1 MTSRDNQL
9 TEDQVQLAA
18 GRDLA
23 NWATAVRTLHVSEV
37 PDGVDNIN
45 VDGRRVVGVIQG
57 FGQLWRKTY
66 RIRLDGAAVTPAEVI
81 AVWKQRFASFW
92 PADSRFHSPQ
102 GGLAPGV
109 VVLLD
114 QLLPGHLRL
123 SSGVMILYAD
133 EVSFTVMTAEGHPL
147 AGWNTFSAFE
157 EDGVTVAEVQVL
169 MRADDP
175 LFELGM
181 VLFAHRMED
190 RLWQQTLHNLAA
202 DFGVQAPVKYQR
214 VRLDRR
220 RSGPRPGMSGTTP
233 RSARRSTPWPPSFG
247 PGGPRAPP
255 SDTAKAQPV
264 PSPIGSG
271 LVGCG
276 VGAHLGVWTA
286 GHQRSTTDCCELM
299 EFQVDLA
306 SSQGSALLN
315 NLLLISHGRDHE
327 LIRSGSRARRIRGRW
342 SKPQRDLGATSASA
356 TASTSR

>member
-1 MTSRDNQL
+1 MEGSVSAMTSPHNQL
-9 TEDQVQLAA
+9 AEDQIQLAA

-23 NWATAVRTLHVSEV
+23 NWATAVRRLQVSEV

-45 VDGRRVVGVIQG
+45 VDGRRVVGVLQG

-66 RIRLDGAAVTPAEVI
+66 RIRLEGAAVTPAEVI
-81 AVWKQRFASFW
+81 AVWKERFASFW

-133 EVSFTVMTAEGHPL
+133 EVSFTVMTAQGHPL

-175 LFELGM
+175 LFELAM
-181 VLFAHRMED
+181 VVFAHRMED

-202 DFGVQAPVKYQR
+202 DFGVQAPVKYQT

-220 RSGPRPGMSGTTP
+220 RQWSKAGNVWYNAAVRSALHTLAVRVHPPRPRP
-233 RSARRSTPWPPSFG
+233 RR
-247 PGGPRAPP
+247 
-255 SDTAKAQPV
+255 PV
-264 PSPIGSG
+264 KG
-271 LVGCG
+271 
-276 VGAHLGVWTA
+276 
-286 GHQRSTTDCCELM
+286 
-299 EFQVDLA
+299 
-306 SSQGSALLN
+306 
-315 NLLLISHGRDHE
+315 
-327 LIRSGSRARRIRGRW
+327 
-342 SKPQRDLGATSASA
+342 
-356 TASTSR
+356 

>member
-1 MTSRDNQL
+1 MASRDNQL
-9 TEDQVQLAA
+9 AEDQTELAA

-23 NWATAVRTLHVSEV
+23 NWATAVRRLQVSEV

-66 RIRLDGAAVTPAEVI
+66 RIRLEGAAVTPAEVI

-92 PADSRFHSPQ
+92 PADSRFHSPES
-102 GGLAPGV
+102 GLAPGA

-133 EVSFTVMTAEGHPL
+133 AVSFTVMTAQGHPL

-181 VLFAHRMED
+181 MVFAHRMED

-202 DFGVQAPVKYQR
+202 HFGVQAPVKYQR

-220 RSGPRPGMSGTTP
+220 RQWSKAGNVWYNAAV
-233 RSARRSTPWPPSFG
+233 RSALHTLAARLRPHRPTSTP
-247 PGGPRAPP
+247 
-255 SDTAKAQPV
+255 
-264 PSPIGSG
+264 
-271 LVGCG
+271 
-276 VGAHLGVWTA
+276 
-286 GHQRSTTDCCELM
+286 
-299 EFQVDLA
+299 
-306 SSQGSALLN
+306 
-315 NLLLISHGRDHE
+315 
-327 LIRSGSRARRIRGRW
+327 IRHR
-342 SKPQRDLGATSASA
+342 
-356 TASTSR
+356 